1 MLRKSV
7 FGLDIS
13 DNSIEAMLLRKAAFG
28 RPKMVGY
35 ARTTIRSGIVTN
47 GVIKKPEVLAE
58 QIRKLLNSASPK
70 AISTPYC
77 VVSLP
82 ESQVFTTVFKLP
94 AGLRRDEIRNTIP
107 YKAEEV
113 IPFKSTEIYFDF
125 QTLTS
130 QGSTQEVFYVAV
142 PTEIVQQHLAML
154 GQAGLRPLAFD
165 LESVSIARSVIANRS
180 RKGATL
186 LMDIG
191 SRTTNM
197 HIFDRN
203 GIRQSRTIALAG
215 NRFTASIAKQLGLK
229 PEEAAKQKN
238 KFGFNSKQADGKV
251 LLILQKEFRKIVEAG
266 RELIDFYQTETQ
278 RTVDGVRL
286 VGGSSLLPAVD
297 QYLADNLGLEALLA
311 DPLRRISDP
320 KKLLKEK
327 RKSLLY
333 ATVSGLAL
341 RGIGKN
347 PVRDGINLLPARKRL
362 PLKPEKGDRHN
373 WMKVY
378 LSLTIFVILV
388 VGFGGLL
395 FAKRGGLDF
404 YHLVFPQ
411 SDFSTPEATNIDYAL
426 LDELRTADEAETEQ
440 PTEPIATST
449 DELIEDVPEPVV
461 VRVQDVPGGRLN
473 VREGPATTFPVVAQA
488 IPGDEFSVLEE
499 GEGWIQIDL
508 GNNESGWVFDAYVDK
523 LE

>member
-1 MLRKSV
+1 
-7 FGLDIS
+7 
-13 DNSIEAMLLRKAAFG
+13 
-28 RPKMVGY
+28 
-35 ARTTIRSGIVTN
+35 
-47 GVIKKPEVLAE
+47 
-58 QIRKLLNSASPK
+58 
-70 AISTPYC
+70 
-77 VVSLP
+77 
-82 ESQVFTTVFKLP
+82 
-94 AGLRRDEIRNTIP
+94 
-107 YKAEEV
+107 
-113 IPFKSTEIYFDF
+113 
-125 QTLTS
+125 
-130 QGSTQEVFYVAV
+130 
-142 PTEIVQQHLAML
+142 
-154 GQAGLRPLAFD
+154 
-165 LESVSIARSVIANRS
+165 
-180 RKGATL
+180 
-186 LMDIG
+186 
-191 SRTTNM
+191 
-197 HIFDRN
+197 
-203 GIRQSRTIALAG
+203 
-215 NRFTASIAKQLGLK
+215 
-229 PEEAAKQKN
+229 
-238 KFGFNSKQADGKV
+238 
-251 LLILQKEFRKIVEAG
+251 
-266 RELIDFYQTETQ
+266 
-278 RTVDGVRL
+278 
-286 VGGSSLLPAVD
+286 
-297 QYLADNLGLEALLA
+297 
-311 DPLRRISDP
+311 
-320 KKLLKEK
+320 
-327 RKSLLY
+327 LLY
-333 ATVSGLAL
+333 ATVAGLAL

-473 VREGPATTFPVVAQA
+473 VREGPATTFPVVTQA

-508 GNNESGWVFDAYVDK
+508 GNNEAGWVFDAYVDK